1 MAFQSIFQS
10 AGYQRENV
18 KTIIQPDQRTKVSSK
33 VVKVDEIGNHAVFL
47 FQRILLRVV
56 MSKFMEHLRE
66 KLKKCMIWFMIWLKS
81 P

>member
-33 VVKVDEIGNHAVFL
+33 VEIKQDLVFKEYYTGFNDFKVHGAV
-47 FQRILLRVV
+47 
-56 MSKFMEHLRE
+56 
-66 KLKKCMIWFMIWLKS
+66 
-81 P
+81 